1 MEVVM
6 GIVTVITTVKTLYN
20 TSKDVKRYVEKKN
33 NKLNTPSMEPW
44 LLVEEDED
52 LVIVEVS
59 S

>member
-20 TSKDVKRYVEKKN
+20 TSKDVKRYVDKKN
-33 NKLNTPSMEPW
+33 NKLNTTSMEPW

>member
-20 TSKDVKRYVEKKN
+20 TSKDVRRYVEKKN
-33 NKLNTPSMEPW
+33 NKLNTTSMEPW

>member
-20 TSKDVKRYVEKKN
+20 TSKDVRRYVEKKN
-33 NKLNTPSMEPW
+33 NKLNTTSMEPW

-52 LVIVEVS
+52 LVIVEGS

>member
-20 TSKDVKRYVEKKN
+20 TSKEVKRYVEKKN

>member
-6 GIVTVITTVKTLYN
+6 GIVTAIRTVKTLYN

-33 NKLNTPSMEPW
+33 NKLKTPSMEPW

>member
-33 NKLNTPSMEPW
+33 NKLKTPSMEPW